1 MEPKEVSHTEVNK
14 DILLEYDSQLRYLE
28 TSVNMLKKNLEKDRE
43 IHKQDNIRIMKNNVK
58 LIRDI
63 NKLRRVLKNIKGSGK
78 SETLLQRKRNKLEL
92 LKKQGQRLK
101 GNVGSSGDIG
111 KLFFFLAYGF
121 LGSMDQEDMEPDM
134 GEKTNSVSQPDS
146 ERGSEAL

>member
-1 MEPKEVSHTEVNK
+1 
-14 DILLEYDSQLRYLE
+14 
-28 TSVNMLKKNLEKDRE
+28 MLKKNLEKDRE

-101 GNVGSSGDIG
+101 GNVGSTGDIG
-111 KLFFFLAYGF
+111 KFFFFLLMGF
-121 LGSMDQEDMEPDM
+121 
-134 GEKTNSVSQPDS
+134 
-146 ERGSEAL
+146 

>member
-101 GNVGSSGDIG
+101 GNAGPGGDMSGMNE
-111 KLFFFLAYGF
+111 AR
-121 LGSMDQEDMEPDM
+121 DME
-134 GEKTNSVSQPDS
+134 ERTNSVSQQNSD
-146 ERGSEAL
+146 EGMEAGEL

>member
-78 SETLLQRKRNKLEL
+78 SETL
-92 LKKQGQRLK
+92 
-101 GNVGSSGDIG
+101 
-111 KLFFFLAYGF
+111 
-121 LGSMDQEDMEPDM
+121 
-134 GEKTNSVSQPDS
+134 
-146 ERGSEAL
+146 

>member
-1 MEPKEVSHTEVNK
+1 MVLKISQQKKLIIKQNSRIQKFKTQTYDAVQYIQNFEVLKEKLLLMEPKEVSHTEVNK

-78 SETLLQRKRNKLEL
+78 SET
-92 LKKQGQRLK
+92 
-101 GNVGSSGDIG
+101 
-111 KLFFFLAYGF
+111 
-121 LGSMDQEDMEPDM
+121 
-134 GEKTNSVSQPDS
+134 
-146 ERGSEAL
+146 

>member
-1 MEPKEVSHTEVNK
+1 
-14 DILLEYDSQLRYLE
+14 
-28 TSVNMLKKNLEKDRE
+28 MLKKNLEKDRE

-101 GNVGSSGDIG
+101 GNAGSTGDIG
-111 KLFFFLAYGF
+111 KFFFFLLMGF
-121 LGSMDQEDMEPDM
+121 
-134 GEKTNSVSQPDS
+134 
-146 ERGSEAL
+146 